1 MGEGLLPELGV
12 PAGICGDTALRAREP
27 GESRPQ
33 EAGAG
38 QLVAAVDWQSG
49 EGNSDLAPR
58 QRRADSP
65 AAHLLRDNRNQA
77 DHSR

>member
-12 PAGICGDTALRAREP
+12 PAGIGWDPALWVEEP

-33 EAGAG
+33 EAGAR
-38 QLVAAVDWQSG
+38 QVVVAVDWQSG
-49 EGNSDLAPR
+49 EGNSRLAPR
-58 QRRADSP
+58 QRRADLP
-65 AAHLLRDNRNQA
+65 AARPRRDNRNRA